1 MSRLPTLKVLSLK
14 DVIFDNDSLQN
25 LMSGCPIIE
34 YLYFN
39 GPSARGVCIDVTFS
53 ATLRNLSLAYVR
65 FTNQWFE
72 GLFSGLLLL
81 ESFGLLLRVEKYLHL

>member
-39 GPSARGVCIDVTFS
+39 GPSARGVCIDV
-53 ATLRNLSLAYVR
+53 ALGRR
-65 FTNQWFE
+65 
-72 GLFSGLLLL
+72 L
-81 ESFGLLLRVEKYLHL
+81 EVSH